1 VTVAKPITVEP
12 DYTKSG
18 IEASE
23 TFKNRVSD
31 SGAKYPISIGDHS
44 LQVKYRFD
52 KDYGGLL
59 QLMEITYYCT
69 ECGDEKG
76 VTEQGELWSFDKKQR
91 RELRKYVLGYF
102 VETDCQ

>member
-1 VTVAKPITVEP
+1 MADPVIVEP

-18 IEASE
+18 IEASK

-31 SGAKYPISIGDHS
+31 SGAEYPIPVVDHL

-59 QLMEITYYCT
+59 QLMEMTYYCKKCDK
-69 ECGDEKG
+69 ELGADQ
-76 VTEQGELWSFDKKQR
+76 QGELWSFDKDQR
-91 RELRKYVLGYF
+91 RNLRKYIIGYF